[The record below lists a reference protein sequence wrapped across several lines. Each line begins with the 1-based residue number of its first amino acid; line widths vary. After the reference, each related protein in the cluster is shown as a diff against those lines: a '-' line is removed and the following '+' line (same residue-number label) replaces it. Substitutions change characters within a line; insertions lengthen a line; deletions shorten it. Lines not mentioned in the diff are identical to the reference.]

1 MNEPHHHKYV
11 KSDVLRWILIGIGWF
26 SVVAGVIGLF
36 LPLIP
41 TVPFLLLAVACF
53 ARSSRR
59 FHDWLVEHNHLGPL
73 IRDYL
78 KGGGIPRRVKILAI
92 SMVWISFPV
101 STFLFARATWL
112 KVLLI
117 STAIG
122 ITIYLLSLPT
132 IYPATNDTDK
142 E

>member
-1 MNEPHHHKYV
+1 
-11 KSDVLRWILIGIGWF
+11 
-26 SVVAGVIGLF
+26 
-36 LPLIP
+36 
-41 TVPFLLLAVACF
+41 VACF
-53 ARSSRR
+53 ARSSKR
-59 FHDWLVEHNHLGPL
+59 FHDWLVEHTYLGPL

-78 KGGGIPRRVKILAI
+78 KGGGIPRRIKILAI

-112 KVLLI
+112 KLLLI

-132 IYPATNDTDK
+132 IYSDSNNMDK
-142 E
+142 D

>member
-1 MNEPHHHKYV
+1 MNEQHHHTYV
-11 KSDVLRWILIGIGWF
+11 KSDVLRWILIGIGWI

-53 ARSSRR
+53 ARSSKR

-78 KGGGIPRRVKILAI
+78 KGGGIPRRIKLLAI

-101 STFLFARATWL
+101 STFMFARAMWL

-117 STAIG
+117 STAVG

-132 IYPATNDTDK
+132 IYPDTKDTDK